1 MLIAIL
7 IFNFLLAIMCF
18 AIAWQLGL
26 WRKALAQAA
35 DTLLEAERATHELLN
50 EAPESILG
58 GQVETHRLRQS
69 YRQIEGQLRRLQ
81 QILGVMSWSHQ
92 FIRGKRSLL
101 LGRRQM
107 RSS

>member
-18 AIAWQLGL
+18 TIAWQLGL
-26 WRKALAQAA
+26 WRKALAQTA
-35 DTLLEAERATHELLN
+35 DTLLEAERATHEMLN
-50 EAPESILG
+50 EAPESILV

-69 YRQIEGQLRRLQ
+69 YRQLEVQLRRMQ
-81 QILGVMSWSHQ
+81 QLLGILSWSRQ
-92 FIRGKRSLL
+92 FIRSQRSQPP
-101 LGRRQM
+101 GRRRM